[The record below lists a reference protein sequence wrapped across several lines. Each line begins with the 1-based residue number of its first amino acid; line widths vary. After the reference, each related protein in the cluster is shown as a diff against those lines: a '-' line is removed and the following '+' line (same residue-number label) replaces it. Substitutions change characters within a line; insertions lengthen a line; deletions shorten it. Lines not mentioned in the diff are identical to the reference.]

1 MSSSGRNGGSSAC
14 RGANTEGTNGAGLLR
29 RVTSGLVVTR
39 LPLES
44 STNRRL
50 PHEICEEPDSAG
62 EPQWQIKAFIS
73 CAGKQNSIQSIIPNW
88 RIANL
93 NDNRNINRD
102 DTDYCSIHRNKSPP
116 TQECIATYKF
126 VVNGIAIKIGIH
138 LINKLRVSR

>member
-1 MSSSGRNGGSSAC
+1 M
-14 RGANTEGTNGAGLLR
+14 
-29 RVTSGLVVTR
+29 
-39 LPLES
+39 
-44 STNRRL
+44 
-50 PHEICEEPDSAG
+50 PDSAG

-73 CAGKQNSIQSIIPNW
+73 CAGKQNFIQSIIPNW

-93 NDNRNINRD
+93 NDNGNINRD
-102 DTDYCSIHRNKSPP
+102 DTDYCSIYRNKSPP